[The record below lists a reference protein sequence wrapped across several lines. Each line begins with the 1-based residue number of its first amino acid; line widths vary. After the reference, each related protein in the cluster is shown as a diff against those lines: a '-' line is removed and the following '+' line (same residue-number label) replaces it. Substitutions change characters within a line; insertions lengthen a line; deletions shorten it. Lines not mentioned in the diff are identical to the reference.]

1 MREFNPIADRK
12 LSEYYKLEADYFVYG
27 IVNED
32 KLKKQKATDF
42 IKYAVIDINE
52 LKYLMDEGFI
62 FVDRQY
68 SSYVCKEVNGKMCCP
83 VNYNKDGSSSFIP
96 IDIVLL
102 KKLFGNRN
110 IIVASKGFIWNNYFR
125 NFSCWN
131 WSTTLKKYN
140 LSDEEIAFIES
151 MIKPMKWY

>member
-110 IIVASKGFIWNNYFR
+110 IIVASKGFI
-125 NFSCWN
+125 
-131 WSTTLKKYN
+131 
-140 LSDEEIAFIES
+140 
-151 MIKPMKWY
+151 